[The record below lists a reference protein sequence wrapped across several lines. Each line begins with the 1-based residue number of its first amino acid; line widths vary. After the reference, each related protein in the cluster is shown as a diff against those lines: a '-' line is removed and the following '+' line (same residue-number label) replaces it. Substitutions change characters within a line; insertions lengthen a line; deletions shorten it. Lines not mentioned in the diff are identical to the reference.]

1 MIEKYIYLCDIQYIV
16 YIQRKKHMLFYIDFI
31 NYKEGVKMEFR
42 KLISFGRSSY
52 VVSIPKP
59 WVLKNRLKKGDLIS
73 VDGEGGGLV
82 LSLNNSHALIEP
94 KEITIDAEKKEID
107 LIRAEIVSAYLNNYG
122 TINISSSSIEQNSM
136 EIKNILRNLTGME
149 VMEQTS
155 QRIVAKDLV
164 NESEISLKTLIRR
177 MDIITRAMMEDTI
190 LCYRGHCNYESI
202 HNRDFDVNRLYFLG
216 YRVLKNA
223 MKNPRI
229 AKSLGIDS
237 WQLHSDIITILRL
250 EKIADRQKRIARYL
264 STANFERATLAE
276 LDKIHTDISEAYN
289 EVMKSYYNQDKKAAI
304 GIEVTNKD
312 RTAVCDK
319 FLERYTN
326 MHASTKSKTA
336 NSNLVAIAKIV
347 ENLKA
352 TAVEVR
358 NTARTVLCYE

>member
-1 MIEKYIYLCDIQYIV
+1 V
-16 YIQRKKHMLFYIDFI
+16 VNID
-31 NYKEGVKMEFR
+31 VR
-42 KLISFGRSSY
+42 KLISFGKGSY
-52 VVSIPKP
+52 IISMPKS
-59 WVLKNRLKKGDLIS
+59 WVEKNNLKKGDLIS
-73 VDGEGGGLV
+73 VSDDGFGLT
-82 LSLNNSHALIEP
+82 LSANQQ
-94 KEITIDAEKKEID
+94 EKKLDFKEID
-107 LIRAEIVSAYLNNYG
+107 IDSKNKDIEMLKAEIVSSYLNGYD
-122 TINISSSSIEQNSM
+122 TINILFDNNDKGAPK
-136 EIKNILRNLTGME
+136 IKDIIRNLSGLE
-149 VMEQTS
+149 IMEQTS
-155 QRIVAKDLV
+155 TRIVAKNLI
-164 NESEISLKTLIRR
+164 NINEISISNIIRR